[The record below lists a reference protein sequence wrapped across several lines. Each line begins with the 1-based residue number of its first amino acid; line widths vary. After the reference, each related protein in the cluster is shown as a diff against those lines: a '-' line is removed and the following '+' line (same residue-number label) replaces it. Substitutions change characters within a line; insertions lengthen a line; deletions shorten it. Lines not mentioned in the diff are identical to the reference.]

1 MSLSSQTLIKM
12 GFQQHRPTITYED
25 FEAAA
30 VELSK
35 ETRSGSALRWHFIA
49 ERQSTQVDDLTVV
62 NRRRN
67 KVIAG
72 FLVSPRAAPTLDAFH
87 DHILGH
93 NPRSWLMTTSK
104 TLSSVSSENTHK
116 DDNEVNN
123 VITPKEKQK
132 VIKPMAFQ
140 KVTIF
145 CKSKP
150 DWQEFRHALR
160 YVACMKEYNSKT
172 HEHGY
177 RVLAYANNYMKASGW
192 LNYFRQQ
199 SSRN

>member
-104 TLSSVSSENTHK
+104 TLSSVKVRGRTILCYESPDLGPRAAAIVRDVATQAPAASS
-116 DDNEVNN
+116 
-123 VITPKEKQK
+123 
-132 VIKPMAFQ
+132 
-140 KVTIF
+140 
-145 CKSKP
+145 
-150 DWQEFRHALR
+150 LR
-160 YVACMKEYNSKT
+160 LIRGRAHICRTS
-172 HEHGY
+172 
-177 RVLAYANNYMKASGW
+177 
-192 LNYFRQQ
+192 
-199 SSRN
+199 